1 MAFLTEE
8 KMKIVTWF
16 CYLAGEIEWGYLSLW
31 LSWLWH
37 YLLLLMGTNF
47 WWNVLPLSSC
57 EYLDGGSRVLS
68 STVNC
73 LDPENHILIFIT
85 ENPIGIKVQ
94 LFTAFM
100 CLSTEQ
106 VSSSSNAC
114 NLWSR
119 YTNFQVQGIVH
130 TYVLHGFIQYLSII
144 WSSCFK

>member
-1 MAFLTEE
+1 MSFFLTEE
-8 KMKIVTWF
+8 KMKMVTWF

-37 YLLLLMGTNF
+37 YLFLLVGTNI
-47 WWNVLPLSSC
+47 WSNVLPLSSC
-57 EYLDGGSRVLS
+57 RYLDGGSRVLS
-68 STVNC
+68 SNVNC
-73 LDPENHILIFIT
+73 LDT
-85 ENPIGIKVQ
+85 ENPTGIKIQ

-100 CLSTEQ
+100 CVSTEQ
-106 VSSSSNAC
+106 VSSNSNAC

-130 TYVLHGFIQYLSII
+130 PYVLHGFIQYLSII

>member
-1 MAFLTEE
+1 
-8 KMKIVTWF
+8 
-16 CYLAGEIEWGYLSLW
+16 
-31 LSWLWH
+31 
-37 YLLLLMGTNF
+37 MGTNF

-114 NLWSR
+114 NL
-119 YTNFQVQGIVH
+119 
-130 TYVLHGFIQYLSII
+130 
-144 WSSCFK
+144 